1 MIDEIDDIGSL
12 LHQASASL
20 DRHSDEVLHE
30 RLGIGLS
37 QFRILLSLLR
47 DDSQS
52 QVLIAENLDQT
63 EASISRQ
70 IGLLKTKK
78 LIDVRPN
85 PVSKRE
91 KLIFITGKGQMLGE
105 SGLSILNSYHSPLFR
120 DITDHDQAALKAIL
134 KTIQRHLDQLDYEN

>member
-47 DDSQS
+47 DDGQS

>member
-47 DDSQS
+47 DDGQS

-91 KLIFITGKGQMLGE
+91 KLIFITGKGLMLGE

-120 DITDHDQAALKAIL
+120 DITDHDQAALKTIL
-134 KTIQRHLDQLDYEN
+134 KTIQRHLDQLDYED

>member
-20 DRHSDEVLHE
+20 DRHSDEVLRE

-47 DDSQS
+47 DDGQS

-70 IGLLKTKK
+70 ISLLKTKR

-91 KLIFITGKGQMLGE
+91 KLIFITGKGLMLGE